1 MTMTV
6 VDWIDAFTRPAF
18 SDVIVDSLK
27 FCQKEK
33 GLIIYAWCL
42 MSNHLHLIAAAQDG
56 YSLSGIVRDFKKF
69 TSKKIVHL
77 VKTEPE
83 SRRDWMLYRFAYA
96 GKYLQR
102 IKDYKFWQDG
112 FHPIELFDATIAAQ
126 KLEYLHQNPVTAR
139 IVNEPEHYVYSSAIN
154 YSGLPGLID
163 VEFLFG

>member
-1 MTMTV
+1 
-6 VDWIDAFTRPAF
+6 
-18 SDVIVDSLK
+18 
-27 FCQKEK
+27 
-33 GLIIYAWCL
+33 
-42 MSNHLHLIAAAQDG
+42 
-56 YSLSGIVRDFKKF
+56 
-69 TSKKIVHL
+69 
-77 VKTEPE
+77 
-83 SRRDWMLYRFAYA
+83 MLYRFAYA